1 MLISTQ
7 ETLIYKSI
15 SPEDIYCYTPGIT
28 VTSTGRLVVTFDLG
42 GKGVK
47 EIYASSQLYTER
59 TRRLGIGKIFVS
71 DDQGASWCFISDF
84 NFWHARPFCIGEKIY
99 IIGNAGDLCII
110 CSEDDGNTWSVPSFL
125 SQGEKWHS
133 SACNVLFANER
144 VYLAMEQRFYN
155 SEIEGWNVAGLSPT
169 LQSCYIHDDL
179 LDASSWRRSDPFVFR
194 DKVHFPEGVGI
205 PFYESLTNKPLELAP
220 GRFNAPTGWLE
231 AQVVQIKDKHHIW
244 YDPEG
249 KTFHMFLRAHTGG
262 IGYACLLKVRE
273 DKNGQMVTGFQETPS
288 GQTLLFLPFP
298 GGHLKFFIV
307 YDEISRLYWMAS
319 NQSFDSM
326 RTISSLPETSRY
338 GLPNNERHRLQLL
351 FSKNCVDW
359 CMAGMIACQ
368 GNELYSR
375 NYPSLCIVGEDMHV
389 VCRAADDHT
398 KDPQYSDCITYYKI
412 KRFRMLIY

>member
-1 MLISTQ
+1 
-7 ETLIYKSI
+7 
-15 SPEDIYCYTPGIT
+15 
-28 VTSTGRLVVTFDLG
+28 
-42 GKGVK
+42 
-47 EIYASSQLYTER
+47 
-59 TRRLGIGKIFVS
+59 
-71 DDQGASWCFISDF
+71 
-84 NFWHARPFCIGEKIY
+84 
-99 IIGNAGDLCII
+99 
-110 CSEDDGNTWSVPSFL
+110 
-125 SQGEKWHS
+125 
-133 SACNVLFANER
+133 
-144 VYLAMEQRFYN
+144 
-155 SEIEGWNVAGLSPT
+155 
-169 LQSCYIHDDL
+169 
-179 LDASSWRRSDPFVFR
+179 
-194 DKVHFPEGVGI
+194 
-205 PFYESLTNKPLELAP
+205 LAP

-298 GGHLKFFIV
+298 GDHLKFFIV

>member
-169 LQSCYIHDDL
+169 LLSCSIHDDL

-231 AQVVQIKDKHHIW
+231 AQVVQINEKQHIW
-244 YDPEG
+244 FDPEG
-249 KTFHMFLRAHTGG
+249 QTFH
-262 IGYACLLKVRE
+262 
-273 DKNGQMVTGFQETPS
+273 
-288 GQTLLFLPFP
+288 
-298 GGHLKFFIV
+298 
-307 YDEISRLYWMAS
+307 
-319 NQSFDSM
+319 
-326 RTISSLPETSRY
+326 
-338 GLPNNERHRLQLL
+338 
-351 FSKNCVDW
+351 
-359 CMAGMIACQ
+359 
-368 GNELYSR
+368 
-375 NYPSLCIVGEDMHV
+375 
-389 VCRAADDHT
+389 
-398 KDPQYSDCITYYKI
+398 
-412 KRFRMLIY
+412 

>member
-71 DDQGASWCFISDF
+71 DDQGASWCFMSDY

-144 VYLAMEQRFYN
+144 VYLAM
-155 SEIEGWNVAGLSPT
+155 
-169 LQSCYIHDDL
+169 
-179 LDASSWRRSDPFVFR
+179 
-194 DKVHFPEGVGI
+194 
-205 PFYESLTNKPLELAP
+205 
-220 GRFNAPTGWLE
+220 
-231 AQVVQIKDKHHIW
+231 
-244 YDPEG
+244 
-249 KTFHMFLRAHTGG
+249 
-262 IGYACLLKVRE
+262 
-273 DKNGQMVTGFQETPS
+273 
-288 GQTLLFLPFP
+288 
-298 GGHLKFFIV
+298 
-307 YDEISRLYWMAS
+307 
-319 NQSFDSM
+319 
-326 RTISSLPETSRY
+326 
-338 GLPNNERHRLQLL
+338 
-351 FSKNCVDW
+351 
-359 CMAGMIACQ
+359 
-368 GNELYSR
+368 
-375 NYPSLCIVGEDMHV
+375 
-389 VCRAADDHT
+389 
-398 KDPQYSDCITYYKI
+398 
-412 KRFRMLIY
+412 

>member
-169 LQSCYIHDDL
+169 LLSCYIHDD
-179 LDASSWRRSDPFVFR
+179 
-194 DKVHFPEGVGI
+194 
-205 PFYESLTNKPLELAP
+205 
-220 GRFNAPTGWLE
+220 
-231 AQVVQIKDKHHIW
+231 
-244 YDPEG
+244 
-249 KTFHMFLRAHTGG
+249 
-262 IGYACLLKVRE
+262 
-273 DKNGQMVTGFQETPS
+273 
-288 GQTLLFLPFP
+288 
-298 GGHLKFFIV
+298 
-307 YDEISRLYWMAS
+307 
-319 NQSFDSM
+319 
-326 RTISSLPETSRY
+326 
-338 GLPNNERHRLQLL
+338 
-351 FSKNCVDW
+351 
-359 CMAGMIACQ
+359 
-368 GNELYSR
+368 
-375 NYPSLCIVGEDMHV
+375 
-389 VCRAADDHT
+389 
-398 KDPQYSDCITYYKI
+398 
-412 KRFRMLIY
+412 